1 MTPLASVLLHSSV
14 HVKTEC
20 ERLDSLFKAV
30 SPTFLAAWPL
40 TSRLDTSSTASS
52 HNVESLSGR

>member
-14 HVKTEC
+14 QVKTEC
-20 ERLDSLFKAV
+20 ERLDSLFMAV

-40 TSRLDTSSTASS
+40 TSRLDTSSTAQ
-52 HNVESLSGR
+52 N